1 MEQQININDV
11 FYYFLESSKFGRV
24 LELVI
29 NSEKTSAT
37 PAFEENTERVLC
49 SQFSVTHGHYWS

>member
-24 LELVI
+24 LELMI
-29 NSEKTSAT
+29 NSEKTSTT
-37 PAFEENTERVLC
+37 PAFEENTERFLC